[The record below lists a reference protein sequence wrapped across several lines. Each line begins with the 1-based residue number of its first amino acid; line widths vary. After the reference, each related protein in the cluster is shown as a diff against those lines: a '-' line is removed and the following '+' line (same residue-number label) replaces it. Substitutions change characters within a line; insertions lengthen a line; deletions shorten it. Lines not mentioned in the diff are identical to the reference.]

1 MKSARWVLI
10 MITVVLAVAACGR
23 GTGGE
28 EAAEN
33 GDGESGATWEGAAEA
48 GPDGPLAVE
57 AVEATRAA
65 LVSDITASG
74 VIRGV
79 SEARVVS
86 ETQGIIR
93 DVRFELGEEV
103 TAGEVLVAL
112 DSEIERLQMEQAR
125 RQLETARLELRATE
139 QLAERGST
147 SQAEL
152 ARVRANAA
160 GAEAA
165 YEQAKKRFEDKTI
178 TAPISGRVAAR
189 SENVTPGNY
198 LNPGVEVARIVDL
211 RELEMEI
218 AVGEREVGYLAPGTP
233 VSVSIPA
240 CPDLEAQQARVAS
253 VAAGSDAATGSFPAI
268 IRWENTCGDEVRSGM
283 SASARIEPQGVE
295 EVLVVPTQ
303 AIGRDSEGAFVFLAA
318 EGGARRAR
326 VETGRRLGSRTEIT
340 AGLSA
345 GDIVITTA
353 TSRLRD
359 GDAVEVTVNDMSGEA
374 L

>member
-1 MKSARWVLI
+1 
-10 MITVVLAVAACGR
+10 
-23 GTGGE
+23 
-28 EAAEN
+28 
-33 GDGESGATWEGAAEA
+33 
-48 GPDGPLAVE
+48 
-57 AVEATRAA
+57 
-65 LVSDITASG
+65 
-74 VIRGV
+74 V

-103 TAGEVLVAL
+103 GRGELLVAL

-125 RQLETARLELRATE
+125 RQLETARLELSATE

-165 YEQAKKRFEDKTI
+165 YEQAKKRFEDKSI
-178 TAPISGRVAAR
+178 TAPIAGRVAGKSA
-189 SENVTPGNY
+189 NVTPGNY

-218 AVGEREVGYLAPGTP
+218 AVGEREVGFLATGTS

-240 CPDLEAQQARVAS
+240 CPDLEAQDAAIVS
-253 VAAGSDAATGSFPAI
+253 VAAGSDPGTGSFPAV
-268 IRWENTCGDEVRSGM
+268 IRWENTCGDTVRSGM
-283 SASARIEPQGVE
+283 SASARIEAQGAE

-303 AIGRDSEGAFVFLAA
+303 AVARDGEGAYVFVA
-318 EGGARRAR
+318 GDGSARRAR

-340 AGLSA
+340 AGLSS

-359 GDAVEVTVNDMSGEA
+359 GDSVEVTIADERGEE